1 MLLNPTLHSSKAGF
15 FVLILP
21 LNNMLMRKTLLLLA
35 FFYINILTSIS
46 QTTITFPSKD
56 SVTITAD
63 LYFVS
68 DSLPYMVLCHQAGY
82 SRGEY
87 RETAWKFMKLGYNCI
102 AVDAR
107 SGKEVKGVENETA
120 LSAKEKNKPTNYLD
134 AEKDIIAAINYAYKK
149 SNKLLVLL
157 GSSYSA
163 SLAIKIG
170 TKNSKVKAV
179 LAFSPG
185 EYFGDKLN
193 LKSAISTYNKPLF
206 VTSSKEEAPDVT
218 SLISDIKSSVVKQFI
233 PLQQGVHGSSALWKE
248 NPNYNEYWVS
258 VIKFLCI
265 LNKNA
270 SVTCK

>member
-1 MLLNPTLHSSKAGF
+1 MKKTRLFIILLFLYSTFQA
-15 FVLILP
+15 
-21 LNNMLMRKTLLLLA
+21 
-35 FFYINILTSIS
+35 

-87 RETAWKFMKLGYNCI
+87 RETAWKFIKLGFNCI
-102 AVDAR
+102 ALDAR

-120 LSAKEKNKPTNYLD
+120 IAAKEKNRPTTYLD

-149 SNKLLVLL
+149 SGKQVVLV

-163 SLAIKIG
+163 SLAMKIG
-170 TKNSKVKAV
+170 VKNSKVKAV
-179 LAFSPG
+179 IAFSPG

-206 VTSSKEEAPDVT
+206 VTSTKDEASAVSD
-218 SLISDIKSSVVKQFI
+218 LIKDIKSSTLVQFI
-233 PLQQGVHGSSALWKE
+233 PTEQGIHGSSSLWKTT
-248 NPNYNEYWVS
+248 PNYNEYWRAL
-258 VIKFLCI
+258 ILFLCKTYKE
-265 LNKNA
+265 NKVLCN
-270 SVTCK
+270 